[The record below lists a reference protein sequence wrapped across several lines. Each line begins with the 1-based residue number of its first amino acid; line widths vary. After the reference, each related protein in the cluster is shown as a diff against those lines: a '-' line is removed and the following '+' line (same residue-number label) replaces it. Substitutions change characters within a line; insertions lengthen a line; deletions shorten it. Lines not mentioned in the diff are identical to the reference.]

1 MIEPLALADNLARVQ
16 EQIMDAARRA
26 RRAAAEITLVAVSK
40 GQPAAAIQAAY
51 ALGVRDFGES
61 YIEEALPKIAGVDAW
76 LAAQGAEA
84 DPIRWHLIGHVQSR
98 KAGSAVGPF
107 DLVHSVDRVKIAH
120 KLAHFAQRQGRALPV
135 LLEVNVSAE
144 ASKYGFA
151 GNAVSQAVVDM
162 AGLAQ
167 LSMTGLMT
175 IAPIVA
181 EPELARPVFQRLH
194 ALRESLR
201 VQFPS
206 IEWTH
211 LSMGM
216 TDDFEVA
223 IEEGATL
230 VRIGRAIFGER

>member
-16 EQIMDAARRA
+16 DRIMAAAQRA
-26 RRAAAEITLVAVSK
+26 RRDPAEITLVAVSK

-76 LAAQGAEA
+76 MAAQGAGV
-84 DPIRWHLIGHVQSR
+84 DPIRWHLVGHVQSR
-98 KAGSAVGPF
+98 KAASAVGPF
-107 DLVHSVDRVKIAH
+107 ALVHSVDRVKIAR
-120 KLAHFAQRQGRALPV
+120 KLAQFAQRQGQTLPV
-135 LLEVNVSAE
+135 LLEVNVGAE

-151 GNAVSQAVVDM
+151 WDAVPQAVVDM
-162 AGLAQ
+162 AGLAP

-181 EPELARPVFQRLH
+181 EPELARPVFHRLH

-201 VQFPS
+201 GQFPH